1 MRTKYGQKLP
11 NLQVAEFAG
20 SGHDLETTTMSIKA
34 HFDRQGP
41 TSSYVVLART
51 LAVLITS
58 VACLAIMGCAQRGT
72 LRTTVGNDTR
82 EVDRLTELADN
93 PIPEIHPS
101 VWSTAPVTA
110 KTLREDKPIEY
121 RDLGLNE
128 VLKIAMENSEV
139 LRDLGGTLLRTPDAV
154 RTRYAAGLQQTDPRF
169 GTAAALSAFDA
180 QLRASANFS
189 RNDRIYN
196 NSFFAGGV
204 NSYLQDLHEYKTEL
218 SKKSAIGSTMIL
230 RGISDSDQNNAPGNV
245 FPGAWNSYFETEVR
259 QPIFQGAGL
268 QYNRIA
274 GPTATVGQYNGIL
287 IARVNTD
294 INQTDFEMALRDYV
308 SNVVNTYWDLYY
320 SYRELDARR
329 RAMNGALESWR
340 KIKAQVE
347 TEGVSASR
355 EAQAREQYYRF
366 KSEVDDSLTGRLLQG
381 TQTRNGSTGGTLR
394 ANGGVQVC
402 ERRLRLMI
410 GLPISDGQLLRPNE
424 DPNEAEVVY
433 DWEAVMTE
441 ALTRRPELRR
451 QQLKVRRR
459 EMELLASQNFI
470 LPTVDA
476 VGRYR
481 VRGFGDQLI
490 AKGDQSG
497 SKPISSIGNMATLDH
512 QEWMVGVEMA
522 MPIGFRQGHAAV
534 ANAELALCH
543 ERAIQREQER
553 DVIHDLSNAL
563 ADAVRAYESCQNH
576 LNRYIASKEVLSS
589 LEAEEQ
595 AGLPVDVDRLLDSQ
609 RRVTEAEIRYF
620 QSRAEYAVAIKNVQF
635 EKGSLNDE
643 NDLIVI
649 DAIAPPEP
657 EARSIP
663 GPPASANSRARFE
676 SKRPFASRIKQA
688 VLPASATSGLR
699 PTVDNE
705 PMNDDMTHDIDVIND
720 DAQNVSEDFTP
731 N

>member
-1 MRTKYGQKLP
+1 MIASERSQGIAP
-11 NLQVAEFAG
+11 SQVAG
-20 SGHDLETTTMSIKA
+20 LTGPGHDLETTSMSINA
-34 HFDRQGP
+34 PFDRTRP
-41 TSSYVVLART
+41 TSSHVALART
-51 LAVLITS
+51 IAVLLTS

-72 LRTTVGNDTR
+72 LRTTVGNDTQ
-82 EVDRLTELADN
+82 EIDRLTELADN
-93 PIPEIHPS
+93 PQPEVHPS
-101 VWSTAPVTA
+101 VWATAPVTA

-128 VLKIAMENSEV
+128 VLTIAMENSEV
-139 LRDLGGTLLRTPDAV
+139 LRDLGGTLLRTPDIV
-154 RTRYAAGLQQTDPRF
+154 RTRYATGLQQTDPRF

-180 QLRASANFS
+180 QLRASANFN

-196 NSFFAGGV
+196 NSFFAGGL
-204 NSYLQDLHEYKTEL
+204 NSSLQDYHEYKTEL
-218 SKKSAIGSTMIL
+218 SKKSAIGSTMTL

-245 FPGAWNSYFETEVR
+245 FPGAWNSYIETEVR

-329 RAMNGALESWR
+329 RAMNGSLESWR

-433 DWEAVMTE
+433 DWDAVMTE

-497 SKPISSIGNMATLDH
+497 GKPISSIGNMATLDH

-553 DVIHDLSNAL
+553 DVVHDLSNAL
-563 ADAVRAYESCQNH
+563 ADAVRAYESCQNN

-595 AGLPVDVDRLLDSQ
+595 AGLPVDVDRLLDTQ

-649 DAIAPPEP
+649 DAVAPPEP
-657 EARSIP
+657 EARSNH
-663 GPPASANSRARFE
+663 GAHASASSKMKFE
-676 SKRPFASRIKQA
+676 NKRPIASRVKQA
-688 VLPASATSGLR
+688 VLPASANSKPRLQIDDESMNGDIT
-699 PTVDNE
+699 NE
-705 PMNDDMTHDIDVIND
+705 AIGEEENNEGFP
-720 DAQNVSEDFTP
+720 P

>member
-1 MRTKYGQKLP
+1 MSGRTTI
-11 NLQVAEFAG
+11 
-20 SGHDLETTTMSIKA
+20 D
-34 HFDRQGP
+34 DRTPMPRDFG
-41 TSSYVVLART
+41 LARAV
-51 LAVLITS
+51 AVLLTS
-58 VACLAIMGCAQRGT
+58 VMCLAIVGCAQSGT
-72 LRTTVGNDTR
+72 LRKTVGNDTR
-82 EVDRLTELADN
+82 EIDRIATLADD
-93 PIPEIHPS
+93 PQPEIHS
-101 VWSTAPVTA
+101 TIWATAPITA
-110 KTLREDKPIEY
+110 KTLREDKPIDY
-121 RDLGLNE
+121 RDVGLNE

-139 LRDLGGTLLRTPDAV
+139 LRDLGGTLLRTPDVV
-154 RTRYAAGLQQTDPRF
+154 RSRYATGLQQTDPRF
-169 GTAAALSAFDA
+169 GPGAALSAFDA
-180 QLRASANFS
+180 QLRGSATFN

-204 NSYLQDLHEYKTEL
+204 NSYLQDYHEYKTEL
-218 SKKSAIGSTMIL
+218 SKKSAIGSTMTL
-230 RGISDSDQNNAPGNV
+230 RGVSDSDQNNAPGNI
-245 FPGAWNSYFETEVR
+245 FNGAWNSYLETEVR
-259 QPIFQGAGL
+259 QPLFQGAGL

-294 INQTDFEMALRDYV
+294 INQNDFEMAIRDYV

-329 RAMNGALESWR
+329 RAMNSSLESWR

-347 TEGVSASR
+347 AEGVSASR

-424 DPNEAEVVY
+424 DPNEAEVIY
-433 DWEAVMTE
+433 DWDTVMTE

-481 VRGFGDQLI
+481 LRGFGDAFI
-490 AKGDQSG
+490 AKGTQSG
-497 SKPISSIGNMATLDH
+497 GKPDSSIGNLATLDH
-512 QEWMVGVEMA
+512 QEWMVGVEMS
-522 MPIGFRQGHAAV
+522 MPIGFRQGHAAI

-553 DVIHDLSNAL
+553 DVVHDLSNAL
-563 ADAVRAYESCQNH
+563 ADAVRAYESCQNN

-589 LEAEEQ
+589 LEAEEEN
-595 AGLPVDVDRLLDSQ
+595 GLPVDVDRLLDSQ
-609 RRVTEAEIRYF
+609 RRVVEAEIRYY
-620 QSRAEYAVAIKNVQF
+620 QSRAEYAVAVKNVQF
-635 EKGSLNDE
+635 EKGSLNNE
-643 NDLIVI
+643 NDLVLV
-649 DAIAPPEP
+649 DAVAPPEP
-657 EARSIP
+657 EARANRVVPISTSSRSNVEAK
-663 GPPASANSRARFE
+663 PPLTSRM
-676 SKRPFASRIKQA
+676 KQA
-688 VLPASATSGLR
+688 VLPASMTTSHRREALDD
-699 PTVDNE
+699 VVNDDNE
-705 PMNDDMTHDIDVIND
+705 DEFDR
-720 DAQNVSEDFTP
+720 
-731 N
+731 

>member
-1 MRTKYGQKLP
+1 
-11 NLQVAEFAG
+11 
-20 SGHDLETTTMSIKA
+20 MSIKA
-34 HFDRQGP
+34 PIDQTRP
-41 TSSYVVLART
+41 TSSYVALARS
-51 LAVLITS
+51 LAVILTAVS
-58 VACLAIMGCAQRGT
+58 CLAIVGCAQRGT
-72 LRTTVGNDTR
+72 LRKTVGNDTH
-82 EVDRLTELADN
+82 EIDHIAALADD
-93 PIPEIHPS
+93 PQPEIHS
-101 VWSTAPVTA
+101 TVWSTAPVTA

-139 LRDLGGTLLRTPDAV
+139 LRDLGGTLLRTPDIV
-154 RTRYAAGLQQTDPRF
+154 RSRYALGLQQTDPRF

-180 QLRASANFS
+180 QLRGSATFN

-204 NSYLQDLHEYKTEL
+204 NSYLQDYHEYKTEL
-218 SKKSAIGSTMIL
+218 SKKSAIGSTMTV
-230 RGISDSDQNNAPGNV
+230 RGISDSDQNNAPGNI
-245 FPGAWNSYFETEVR
+245 FPGAWNSYIETEVR

-274 GPTATVGQYNGIL
+274 GPAATAGQYNGIL

-294 INQTDFEMALRDYV
+294 INQTDFEMSVRDYV

-329 RAMNGALESWR
+329 RAMNGSLESWR

-433 DWEAVMTE
+433 DWDAVMTE

-481 VRGFGDQLI
+481 VRGFGDQLL
-490 AKGDQSG
+490 AKGTQSG
-497 SKPISSIGNMATLDH
+497 GKPDSSIGNLATLDH
-512 QEWMVGVEMA
+512 QEWMVGVEMS

-553 DVIHDLSNAL
+553 DVVHDLSNAL
-563 ADAVRAYESCQNH
+563 ADAVRAYESCQNN
-576 LNRYIASKEVLSS
+576 LNRYIASKEVLDA
-589 LEAEEQ
+589 LEAEEKN
-595 AGLPVDVDRLLDSQ
+595 GLPVDVDRLLDTQ

-657 EARSIP
+657 EARINHAAP
-663 GPPASANSRARFE
+663 VSARSRTPFE
-676 SKRPFASRIKQA
+676 SKRPMVSRIKQA
-688 VLPASATSGLR
+688 ILPASATTSVR
-699 PTVDNE
+699 PQIDHE
-705 PMNDDMTHDIDVIND
+705 SMDEDMNDDGEIENEEFPS
-720 DAQNVSEDFTP
+720 N
-731 N
+731 